1 MKLLFGAII
10 LLLLAGC
17 ADQKIVR
24 GHILR
29 ESVLEQVYLGDSNK
43 QDVLRL
49 LGTPTT
55 VSTFDT
61 DVWYYI
67 GQRKTKAG
75 FLPPETNAVEV
86 HVVRFDE
93 NGIAQEMDYYDHTH
107 LQILGYNKTRT
118 PTRGSELTVLQQ
130 LFGNFGRFSTP
141 ANQSGARDL
150 LSR

>member
-1 MKLLFGAII
+1 MKILLGGII

-17 ADQKIVR
+17 AEQKIVR
-24 GHILR
+24 GHLLR
-29 ESVLEQVYLGDSNK
+29 ESVLQQIYLGDSNK

-49 LGTPTT
+49 FGSPTT
-55 VSTFDT
+55 ISTFDN

-67 GQRKTKAG
+67 GQRKSKDG
-75 FLPPETNAVEV
+75 FLPPETNAVEI

-93 NGIAQEMDYYDHTH
+93 NDIVQEMDYYDHTH
-107 LQILGYNKTRT
+107 LQVLGYNENRT

-130 LFGNFGRFSTP
+130 LFGNFGRFTTP

-150 LSR
+150 LGR